1 MSDSR
6 RRIIGIWTEWESEI
20 GWTVEGLA
28 RLASFLVEGAAK
40 RNDLT
45 FRFVVSPV
53 NYQPARAMLASL
65 AAREGQHWTIDS
77 PPPLATSGDRPA
89 AQSVPLPGP
98 VEPRLPRPEPSQASV
113 EPPVTIPTPGIV
125 SRWLVRQ
132 TPSRM
137 RRVLMAICLA
147 TLPLQLIRILLR
159 PIWRFFWRHG
169 LSAVP
174 TQLRLL
180 ADASRDPVVVAEELG
195 NRLAPL
201 PLGLGQVGV
210 ALRQWSQLNATPGY
224 PNRVE
229 FANAEMN
236 ATPGYANR
244 VKFANTEVKVD
255 GWLLLSPDCVNGLAL
270 NGRRVSMFADAI
282 PMEFAASFTPAEWL
296 EEGRWS
302 QWWPRAQH
310 SLSQVDGVITFS
322 RHVAE
327 RHLQGLFGVDAAR
340 IAVIPHAPPDLSP
353 DLPSLSPDRRRTP
366 ESRRDAANL
375 LRRFAA
381 DQGWAYLVDFPFEDV
396 NYVAVSTQD
405 RPTKNIPIVIEAVR
419 RLIRHEY
426 SNVKLFMTTILQE
439 NDPGCAVP
447 NALRE
452 ARLQLDAVS
461 MPNLPKAEHAAFYHC
476 AAVTVHP
483 ALFEGG
489 ATAFPF
495 PESVGLGTPCLMAR
509 GPHIREMLESF
520 PELGPWVFDSYDTDG
535 LVKLIRETIADRA
548 RVLTEQLA
556 SFERIRQRTW
566 AQVADE
572 YADAVLGR
580 FRTTAEPEGRQ
591 MNNVSAVVADAN
603 RSEND
608 TISNTT

>member
-6 RRIIGIWTEWESEI
+6 RRIIGVWIEWEFELD
-20 GWTVEGLA
+20 WTAEGLS

-53 NYQPARAMLASL
+53 NHQPARAMLASL

-77 PPPLATSGDRPA
+77 PLPLATSGDRPA
-89 AQSVPLPGP
+89 AQYGPLPGP
-98 VEPRLPRPEPSQASV
+98 VEPPLPRPEPSLAPV

-125 SRWLVRQ
+125 SRWLLRRP
-132 TPSRM
+132 PSGM
-137 RRVLMAICLA
+137 RRVLMAVCLA
-147 TLPLQLIRILLR
+147 TLPFQLIRVLLR
-159 PIWRFFWRHG
+159 PAWRFFWRHG

-174 TQLRLL
+174 TQLHLL
-180 ADASRDPVVVAEELG
+180 AVASRHPVTVAEELG
-195 NRLAPL
+195 NRLTPL

-210 ALRQWSQLNATPGY
+210 ALRQWSLLNATPGHA
-224 PNRVE
+224 NRVE
-229 FANAEMN
+229 FANA
-236 ATPGYANR
+236 
-244 VKFANTEVKVD
+244 EVKVD
-255 GWLLLSPDCVNGLAL
+255 GWLLLSPACVNGLAL
-270 NGRRVSMFADAI
+270 NGRRVIMFADAI
-282 PMEFAASFTPAEWL
+282 PMEFAASYAPAEWM

-353 DLPSLSPDRRRTP
+353 DLPTLSPDRRRTP

-375 LRRFAA
+375 LRRHAA
-381 DQGWAYLVDFPFEDV
+381 DRGWAYLVDFPFEDV

-426 SNVKLFMTTILQE
+426 SNVKLFMTTILRE
-439 NDPGCAVP
+439 NTPGCAVP
-447 NALRE
+447 DALRE
-452 ARLQLDAVS
+452 TRLQLDAVS

-489 ATAFPF
+489 AMAFPF

-520 PELGPWVFDSYDTDG
+520 PELEPWVFDPYDTDG

-556 SFERIRQRTW
+556 SFERMRQRTW
-566 AQVADE
+566 AQVANE
-572 YADAVLGR
+572 YADTVLGR
-580 FRTTAEPEGRQ
+580 SGTTAAPEGHR
-591 MNNVSAVVADAN
+591 MNNGSVVVADADRPEN
-603 RSEND
+603 GIRSNL
-608 TISNTT
+608 S